1 MTEHGDASTGNRT
14 EGHQPDP
21 IEAQGGPMSEVPAQ
35 STMRRK
41 TPTAM
46 GTPKKRFVR
55 IKRKRGPVELAFQPI
70 ENGMDYLLSVTR
82 HLADEPTPR
91 DLKYAVLHLHS
102 AVEVLLKA
110 RLMQEHWAL
119 VFEKPESATREKYE
133 EAEFKSCGVVDALE
147 RLERIAG
154 LDLGY
159 RGRVEQQVGKLVKW
173 RNALQHFGLTA
184 PALAVEKVAVNILDF
199 LLEFV
204 QNHLRPALERSGRVA
219 LDDEMAAVSDGLG
232 EIRKLVT
239 YRWSRIRPGLDS
251 LLDKTV
257 TCGMCD
263 QAALVINGIDSA
275 CRFCQFPLGDGE
287 DAAMLYAE
295 FVLNR
300 PLFDERDVEPVV
312 DECPECSANTLVQ
325 GARMTSG
332 RTAGYLCF
340 QCGLDFDEWGMC
352 GDCHV
357 PMLVVGGSS
366 FCAACIE
373 NRPECSQ

>member
-1 MTEHGDASTGNRT
+1 MTEHRDAGIGDHI
-14 EGHQPDP
+14 EGRPRGA
-21 IEAQGGPMSEVPAQ
+21 IEAQGHEVPAQ
-35 STMRRK
+35 RATGRK
-41 TPTAM
+41 APSSVVQ
-46 GTPKKRFVR
+46 PKKRVVR
-55 IKRKRGPVELAFQPI
+55 IKRRRGPIELAFQPI

-82 HLADEPTPR
+82 HLADEPAPR

-110 RLMQEHWAL
+110 RLMQEHWTL
-119 VFEKPESATREKYE
+119 VFEKPESATRGQYE
-133 EAEFKSCGVVDALE
+133 EAEFKSCGVVDAFD

-159 RGRVEQQVGKLVKW
+159 RGRIEQHVSKLVKW

-184 PALAVEKVAVNILDF
+184 PAPAVEKTAVNILDF

-204 QNHLRPALERSGRVA
+204 QNHLRPALDKAGRA
-219 LDDEMAAVSDGLG
+219 TLADEMTAVSDGLG
-232 EIRKLVT
+232 EIKKLVT
-239 YRWSRIRPGLDS
+239 YRWNRIRASLDGLRDN
-251 LLDKTV
+251 TV

-263 QAALVINGIDSA
+263 QAALVINGRDLA

-300 PLFDERDVEPVV
+300 PAFDDRDVEPVV
-312 DECPECSANTLVQ
+312 DECPECSVNALVQ
-325 GARMTSG
+325 GARLASG

-340 QCGLDFDEWGMC
+340 HCGLDFDDWGVC
-352 GDCHV
+352 DECHV
-357 PMLVVGGSS
+357 PMLVVGGNSS
-366 FCAACIE
+366 CDQCIE
-373 NRPECSQ
+373 RPTG